1 MELFRAM
8 CSRGAYCSA
17 VHVGCTG
24 GAAEGI
30 CSVTSVLVCG
40 AGELAMVLELM
51 AGDKGSWN
59 TEVA

>member
-30 CSVTSVLVCG
+30 CSVISVCS
-40 AGELAMVLELM
+40 AGELAMVLVLM
-51 AGDKGSWN
+51 AGDKESWN
-59 TEVA
+59 TEV